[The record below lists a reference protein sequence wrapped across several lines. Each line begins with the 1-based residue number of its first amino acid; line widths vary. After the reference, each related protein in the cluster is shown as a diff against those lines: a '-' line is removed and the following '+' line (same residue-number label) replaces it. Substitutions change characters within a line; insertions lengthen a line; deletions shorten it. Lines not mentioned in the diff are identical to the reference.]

1 MRATAHNDGQVS
13 PFGHPRIN
21 AQLAAPRGLTQPL
34 TSFIGLPCQG
44 IHRAPLNTH
53 TTQKIKEHTLQK
65 IKMLASTIQ
74 FSHNTT
80 HTPATEGA
88 PPAPTMGA
96 THKGTCRPRHPT
108 ACRRTTYAPHRRPH
122 TGPPTTTGRPG
133 PDGPGKHGAPRF
145 PRRTASTRIQKRA
158 PPAGPQDHAN
168 DATTIITP

>member
-80 HTPATEGA
+80 HTPATEEE

-122 TGPPTTTGRPG
+122 NGTTHHHRATRARRPGQARRTTISPADGVHPNTKTRTTSRPTGPR
-133 PDGPGKHGAPRF
+133 
-145 PRRTASTRIQKRA
+145 Q
-158 PPAGPQDHAN
+158 
-168 DATTIITP
+168 

>member
-80 HTPATEGA
+80 HTPATEEA

-122 TGPPTTTGRPG
+122 TGPPTTTGRPR
-133 PDGPGKHGAPRF
+133 PVKAR
-145 PRRTASTRIQKRA
+145 ASTAHHDFPGGRR
-158 PPAGPQDHAN
+158 PPEYKNAHHQPAHR
-168 DATTIITP
+168 TTPMMRLQ